1 MKRLTIAIDGPS
13 GVGKSTLGK
22 AIARRL
28 GYQYIDSGA
37 LYRAIGC
44 LAIDSGVPLDD
55 AVATARRTEGARH
68 TEGAPDTDPAG
79 PREAHAEGTGPDLH
93 PVTTAPGTAVAGLA
107 RRADILL
114 EGDSE
119 HLTVKL
125 NGVDVTERIRLPD
138 ASHAASVV
146 ATMPE
151 VREEVV
157 RKLREMSSAGGVVM
171 DGRDI
176 GTRVFPDADVKLFLD
191 ASLADRT
198 RRRWEEERARGR
210 NVSIEDMRLE
220 LEERDKRDRER
231 AATPLKKAADAILI
245 DTSDMPFDRVVQR
258 ALEIIQLRS

>member
-44 LAIDSGVPLDD
+44 LAIDNGVRLDP
-55 AVATARRTEGARH
+55 VATARSTEGARRTEGA
-68 TEGAPDTDPAG
+68 
-79 PREAHAEGTGPDLH
+79 
-93 PVTTAPGTAVAGLA
+93 PGSVNSDAVAGLA
-107 RRADILL
+107 RRANILL
-114 EGDSE
+114 EGDAE
-119 HLTVKL
+119 HLTVTL
-125 NGVDVTERIRLPD
+125 NGVDVTQRIRLPD
-138 ASHAASVV
+138 ASHAASLV

-151 VREEVV
+151 VRDEVV

-198 RRRWEEERARGR
+198 RRRWEEEKARGR
-210 NVSIEDMRLE
+210 NVSIEEIRLE

-245 DTSDMPFDRVVQR
+245 DTSDLPFDRVVQR

>member
-22 AIARRL
+22 AIARQL

-44 LAIDSGVPLDD
+44 LAIDNGVRLDP
-55 AVATARRTEGARH
+55 VATARSTE
-68 TEGAPDTDPAG
+68 
-79 PREAHAEGTGPDLH
+79 
-93 PVTTAPGTAVAGLA
+93 VAPGTVMSAVAGLA

-125 NGVDVTERIRLPD
+125 NGADVTQRIRLPD

-176 GTRVFPDADVKLFLD
+176 GTRVFPDADIKLFLD

-198 RRRWEEERARGR
+198 RRRWEEEKARGR
-210 NVSIEDMRLE
+210 NVSIEEMRLE

-231 AATPLKKAADAILI
+231 AATPLRKAADAILI
-245 DTSDMPFDRVVQR
+245 DTSEMPFDRVVQR

>member
-44 LAIDSGVPLDD
+44 LAIDSGVRLDD
-55 AVATARRTEGARH
+55 PVATARG
-68 TEGAPDTDPAG
+68 TEGAP
-79 PREAHAEGTGPDLH
+79 GT
-93 PVTTAPGTAVAGLA
+93 VTSAAVASLA

-119 HLTVKL
+119 HLTVTL
-125 NGVDVTERIRLPD
+125 NGVDVTQRIRLPD

-198 RRRWEEERARGR
+198 RRRWEEEKARGR
-210 NVSIEDMRLE
+210 NVSIEEIRLE

>member
-44 LAIDSGVPLDD
+44 RAIDSGVRLDD
-55 AVATARRTEGARH
+55 PVATARGTEGARRTEGA
-68 TEGAPDTDPAG
+68 
-79 PREAHAEGTGPDLH
+79 
-93 PVTTAPGTAVAGLA
+93 PGTVTSAAVASLA

-119 HLTVKL
+119 HLTVTL
-125 NGVDVTERIRLPD
+125 NGVDVTQRIRLPD

-198 RRRWEEERARGR
+198 RRRWEEEKARGR
-210 NVSIEDMRLE
+210 NVSIEEIRLE

>member
-44 LAIDSGVPLDD
+44 LAIDSGVRLDD
-55 AVATARRTEGARH
+55 PVATARRTESAR
-68 TEGAPDTDPAG
+68 G
-79 PREAHAEGTGPDLH
+79 P
-93 PVTTAPGTAVAGLA
+93 VMSAVAGLA
-107 RRADILL
+107 RRASILL

-119 HLTVKL
+119 HLLVTL
-125 NGVDVTERIRLPD
+125 NGVDVTQRIRLPD

-198 RRRWEEERARGR
+198 KRRWEEEKARGR
-210 NVSIEDMRLE
+210 NVSIEEMRLE